1 MITGLGAVSAYGLGA
16 DELWRGI
23 LAGRSCVAPAAP
35 ALEDLPAIPAIPASA
50 IAAFSARDVLGKGLR
65 GVCRESQLLL
75 AATLFARRDAGL
87 ADSPVAREGR
97 DGVVARDAEGVF
109 AGTRWAGLEDYLHF
123 HLERSIWGP
132 EKVSPTRGPN
142 TGFNAPASHV
152 SIRYDL
158 QGPNLTFASR
168 TSASLDAIGHAAD
181 WIRKQR
187 VKIVYAGGIESLSYP
202 RVRHLLAS
210 GQPIAEAA
218 RPFDAR
224 RTGATPGEGAVIVVL
239 EDAEHARA
247 RGARILAEVGAWAMA
262 FEPAQPDRAARRVLR
277 AAGPADA
284 IFGAGS
290 GDRALDAW
298 EAAAIA
304 ADHAEV
310 PVCAVKGAAGEWEG
324 ASGALQ
330 VLAASRAL
338 ADGVVPP
345 TAGFERLDP
354 ELPAIRVSGAAR
366 AGRLGSV
373 AVVTLHGSGRAS
385 ALALRAAP

>member
-1 MITGLGAVSAYGLGA
+1 MRDLRKVVITGLGAVSAYGLGA
-16 DELWRGI
+16 DPLWRGL
-23 LAGRSCVAPAAP
+23 LAGRSCVAPASP
-35 ALEDLPAIPAIPASA
+35 TLEDLPAIPAFPASA
-50 IAAFSARDVLGKGLR
+50 IGAFSARDVLGKGLR

-87 ADSPVAREGR
+87 ADGA
-97 DGVVARDAEGVF
+97 VARDAEGVF

-152 SIRYDL
+152 SIRHDL

-168 TSASLDAIGHAAD
+168 SSASLDAIGHAAD

-202 RVRHLLAS
+202 RARHLLAA
-210 GQPIAEAA
+210 GRPIAEAA

-284 IFGAGS
+284 IFGSAS

-304 ADHAEV
+304 ADHADV

-330 VLAASRAL
+330 VLAATRAL
-338 ADGVVPP
+338 ADRVVPP

-354 ELPAIRVSGAAR
+354 ELPAIRVAGAAR
-366 AGRLGSV
+366 PGALASV